1 MAHHGGGGWGLF
13 CVLNNAKKF
22 TIPTW
27 DLNKAI
33 VFGSRWNGL
42 SRVFGS
48 RWNGL
53 SS

>member
-1 MAHHGGGGWGLF
+1 M
-13 CVLNNAKKF
+13 CVLNDAKKD
-22 TIPTW
+22 TIPMC

-48 RWNGL
+48 AGTDL
-53 SS
+53 AVKLF